1 VQQSPHDPAH
11 WIAVTDGQGVWAS
24 HDRGLT
30 WQRLA
35 ALTDAQAYYNVAFDP
50 TAPDRIVVGGWHPG
64 VRTSEDGGKTWT
76 DRNAGLP
83 ENPRAWRVGVHPE
96 TGRLYASI
104 FEETL
109 YYSDDFGR
117 TWQPDVLEGSLVNC
131 FVSLP
136 RAQR

>member
-1 VQQSPHDPAH
+1 
-11 WIAVTDGQGVWAS
+11 
-24 HDRGLT
+24 
-30 WQRLA
+30 
-35 ALTDAQAYYNVAFDP
+35 
-50 TAPDRIVVGGWHPG
+50 
-64 VRTSEDGGKTWT
+64 
-76 DRNAGLP
+76 
-83 ENPRAWRVGVHPE
+83 VGVHPE